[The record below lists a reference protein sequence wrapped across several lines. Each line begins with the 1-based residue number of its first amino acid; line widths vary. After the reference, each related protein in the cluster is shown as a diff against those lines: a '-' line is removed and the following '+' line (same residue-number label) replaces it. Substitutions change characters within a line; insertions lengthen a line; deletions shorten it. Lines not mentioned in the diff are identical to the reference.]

1 MFKIPLK
8 FHSVIQTDIHGSDR
22 KIVGKKK
29 IETRNCVFLSCL
41 IMFLNVKE
49 LLA

>member
-22 KIVGKKK
+22 KFVGKKK
-29 IETRNCVFLSCL
+29 IRDKKLRVL
-41 IMFLNVKE
+41 IMSYHVLKC
-49 LLA
+49 